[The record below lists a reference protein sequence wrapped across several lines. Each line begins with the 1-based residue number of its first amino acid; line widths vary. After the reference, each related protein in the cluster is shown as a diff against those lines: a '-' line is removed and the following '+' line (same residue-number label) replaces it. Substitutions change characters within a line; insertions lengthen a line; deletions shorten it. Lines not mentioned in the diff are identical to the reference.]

1 MQYALLSWPTYRVLS
16 ALGLC
21 NERKSTRVLRL
32 TVIVFHDTSPARLD
46 TSHETFFSVN
56 FVFDSSTPCKC
67 FKVQ

>member
-46 TSHETFFSVN
+46 TSHETFVSVIKLRVRLIN
-56 FVFDSSTPCKC
+56 SLQVF
-67 FKVQ
+67 